1 MCFYLVIHLTDNS
14 NEYAFQML
22 YESRVLYRIRLVE
35 SEKKNETN
43 YTAALD
49 DARPF
54 DTNSN
59 ARMRAA

>member
-1 MCFYLVIHLTDNS
+1 MS
-14 NEYAFQML
+14 ML
-22 YESRVLYRIRLVE
+22 SKCCMRAEFIYRIRLVE

-59 ARMRAA
+59 ARMRAAYRRATA